1 MSEKDISYNRLIGTS
16 IAAKMLVDTAVQIFN
31 PFLGII
37 AAGIGVDVVTMG
49 RLLSLRSLMGLFA
62 PLFGAVAD
70 RRGYRLIIRIGLLI
84 TALSLFAFGLSSSLL
99 LAAPAMMAMGI
110 GIAAFV
116 PTLQAYVSARLPYAK
131 RARGLGMVEYS
142 WALTGIIGLSLA
154 GLIIARTSWRLPM
167 FLLGAGILVMWGVF
181 ARMPAAR
188 PAPPDANAPLVIAP
202 RLSLKSIRSF
212 FALGHNARSTFSTM
226 LTGGLNYFAAMQLM
240 IIYGVWLNDRFGLGP
255 ASLGAVAFV
264 LGLFDLAASVSVS
277 LFTDRIGKRRSVIMG
292 MLVSLV
298 WYLLIPSLATGV
310 VLAVLSIA
318 VARFGFEFAI
328 VSYFPL
334 LSEQTP
340 EQRGK
345 VMTLGAA
352 NSLLFATAAG
362 FTAPWLYTS
371 FGIAGPTAVSAVAVV
386 VALAVILTLVRERYG

>member
-1 MSEKDISYNRLIGTS
+1 MSEKDVSYNRLIGTS

-70 RRGYRLIIRIGLLI
+70 CRGYRLIIRIGLLI
-84 TALSLFAFGLSSSLL
+84 TALSLFAFGLSSSIW

-167 FLLGAGILVMWGVF
+167 FLLGAGILVMWVIF

-188 PAPPDANAPLVIAP
+188 PSPPDADAPLVTAP
-202 RLSLKSIRSF
+202 RLSLKAIRSF

-240 IIYGVWLNDRFGLGP
+240 IIYGVWLNDQFGLGP

-362 FTAPWLYTS
+362 FTAPWLYKAY
-371 FGIAGPTAVSAVAVV
+371 GIVGPTAVSAAVVV
-386 VALAVILTLVRERYG
+386 VALVVILALVRERYG

>member
-1 MSEKDISYNRLIGTS
+1 MSEKEVSYNRLIGTS

-84 TALSLFAFGLSSSLL
+84 TALSLFAFGLSSSVW

-167 FLLGAGILVMWGVF
+167 FLLGGGILVMWAVF

-188 PAPPDANAPLVIAP
+188 PSPPNADTPLVTAP
-202 RLSLKSIRSF
+202 RLSLKAIRSF

-292 MLVSLV
+292 MVVSLV
-298 WYLLIPSLATGV
+298 WYLLIPSAAVGV

-362 FTAPWLYTS
+362 FTAPWLYTA
-371 FGIAGPTAVSAVAVV
+371 FGIAGLTAVSAVAVV
-386 VALAVILTLVRERYG
+386 IALVVILTLVQERYG